1 MPPTIEYSDSV
12 LEHFRNPQ
20 NIGEIEDA
28 DGRGEVGSPV
38 CGDIMRITLK
48 VDDETEVI
56 HDIKFNTFG
65 CGAAIA
71 SSSVLTELVKGK
83 TIREALQITNQ
94 DVVDELG
101 GLPSIKV
108 HCSVLAEQAI
118 VAALRD
124 YYDKHP
130 KKEMPPE
137 LAKKAQTL
145 EEAEPQH

>member
-1 MPPTIEYSDSV
+1 MQPTLGYSEKV

-20 NIGEIEDA
+20 NTGELEDP
-28 DGRGEVGSPV
+28 DGTGEVGSPV

-130 KKEMPPE
+130 KKEIPPE
-137 LAKKAQTL
+137 LAKKAQTR
-145 EEAEPQH
+145 EETEAQH